1 MRTNKRLLSARITVA
16 LFLIVPFVQAAH
28 PDASPENRI
37 KNFGRISQN
46 YYRGA
51 QPKGGDYVYLASLG
65 IRTVI
70 DLERGGDSGEEQ
82 AVKQAGMRF
91 YRIPLSDTSEP
102 TKDQIE
108 EFLKIANDS
117 RNLPLYLHCH
127 AGRHRTG
134 ALTAIYRITHD
145 QWTPAQA
152 YAEMKQYE
160 FKRGAGH
167 GALKKCVY
175 HYTTSASDTKN

>member
-1 MRTNKRLLSARITVA
+1 MRANERLLSARITVA
-16 LFLIVPFVQAAH
+16 LFLIAPIIQAAR
-28 PDASPENRI
+28 PDTSPENRI

-51 QPKGGDYVYLASLG
+51 QPKTGDYEYLATFG
-65 IRTVI
+65 IRSVI

-91 YRIPLSDTSEP
+91 YRIPLSDTCEP

-108 EFLKIANDS
+108 EFLKIANDP

-145 QWTPAQA
+145 RWTATQA

-167 GALKKCVY
+167 GALKKCIY
-175 HYTTSASDTKN
+175 NYSTRAADTKN